1 MMKAMKIYVRF
12 LLVSLG
18 LFGIFMLSGCSKEPT
33 AELTKSGLNP
43 ADFQT
48 DSTALYVLRNSQGM
62 EVCITNYGGRIVSVM
77 VPDKQDSLRDVVL
90 GFDNVA
96 SYYPENNK
104 SDFGASIGR
113 YANRIDQ
120 GRFTLGDST
129 YQLTINNGP
138 HSLHGGTTGWQYK
151 VYKAN
156 QIDSTKLE
164 LTLVSPDG
172 DNGYP
177 GTVTAKV
184 VYTLTEDNA
193 IDIQM
198 SATTDKPTIVNMTN
212 HAYFNLNGDPNM
224 PITNNLLYIN
234 AKQYTPV
241 DSTFMTLGNIDLVAG
256 TPFDFNTATEIGA
269 RINDDNE
276 QLHNGNGYDHNWV
289 LSTNQAIDQIA
300 ASVVSPVTG
309 IKLEVFTDQPGLQVY
324 VGNFLDG
331 TVTGKHGI
339 AYQQRTALCLEPQVY
354 PDSPNKK
361 DLAGWYDPTVTPDKP
376 YSHHLIYKFSVEK

>member
-1 MMKAMKIYVRF
+1 MKKTILMTCVAVI
-12 LLVSLG
+12 SL
-18 LFGIFMLSGCSKEPT
+18 FCSCNNET
-33 AELTKSGLNP
+33 QTNLTKSGLDPKN
-43 ADFQT
+43 FET
-48 DSTALYVLRNSQGM
+48 VVGEDSTALYVLTNNNGM
-62 EVCITNYGGRIVSVM
+62 EVCVTNFGARIVSIM
-77 VPDKQDSLRDVVL
+77 APDINGGYQDVVL
-90 GFDNVA
+90 GFDSISQYINI
-96 SYYPENNK
+96 PT
-104 SDFGASIGR
+104 DFGAAIGR
-113 YANRIDQ
+113 YANRINKGQITID
-120 GRFTLGDST
+120 GKLI
-129 YQLTINNGP
+129 QLPINNFG
-138 HSLHGGTTGWQYK
+138 HCLHGGPDGWQNK
-151 VYKAN
+151 VFKAN
-156 QIDSTKLE
+156 QPNASTIILS
-164 LTLVSPDG
+164 LSSPDG
-172 DNGYP
+172 DMNFP
-177 GTVTAKV
+177 GNVDVTVTYK
-184 VYTLTEDNA
+184 LTDDNA
-193 IDIQM
+193 IDIQYEGT
-198 SATTDKPTIVNMTN
+198 ADQKTVLNMTN
-212 HAYFNLNGDPNM
+212 HSYFNLNGDPNV

-289 LSTNQAIDQIA
+289 LSTNQAIDQLA